1 MVLAKDEQV
10 LREWEYASSK
20 VKMVET
26 KYSLTVTNKRIISS
40 SKSSQK
46 SAREEIPVSAV
57 KGISAS
63 HEMKSK
69 FWAILLMALGGLVIL
84 MQFFSLGEDFNAGL
98 FFIGLLLGGFLIY
111 LGYIRLGEGMFTLT
125 ISTKEKEG
133 QPMQMGAIKFVK
145 SLFNFKGKVKIKINN
160 HAAEDII
167 ETIGSLIVG

>member
-1 MVLAKDEQV
+1 MVLAKEEQV
-10 LREWEYASSK
+10 LKEWEYANSK
-20 VKMVET
+20 VKTVET
-26 KYSLTVTNKRIISS
+26 KYSLTVTNKRIISR
-40 SKSSQK
+40 SKSSRK
-46 SAREEIPVSAV
+46 SACEEIPISEV

-63 HEMKSK
+63 HEMKSN
-69 FWAILLMALGGLVIL
+69 FWAILLMVLGGLVIL
-84 MQFFSLGEDFNAGL
+84 IQFFSLGEDFNAGIFL
-98 FFIGLLLGGFLIY
+98 IGLLLGGFLIY

-125 ISTKEKEG
+125 ISTKGKEG